1 MGDLWQAIAGA
12 ALVVAGTALAIAT
25 WGALSPF
32 AVPMIMTGVSL
43 GSSWLAGQIAGEDAA
58 VDKART
64 PTGISTEVMVGGA
77 VPRQVAIGTVG
88 IAGHLIY
95 INTYGDDDDADAE
108 ATEKVHNKF
117 LQLAFVLSDTR
128 CAGLDH
134 VWVDGK
140 RKDLIGQT
148 KPGGATEQDRYRVE
162 DYGDKITVRFFDG
175 RFNADADVELVNHAR
190 PAGRW
195 SSAHIGAGVC
205 YVSVTLE
212 YDEKLFPTG
221 IPQFLWRLRGALLYD
236 PRKDDTAG
244 GSGDHRFNNN
254 STWEYSDNPALALY
268 HYRRGFM
275 VNSQRLVGMEQ
286 PESYVH
292 TPTYMQAADLC
303 DENVSGE
310 SRYAISIIVSD
321 DAQHQTNLDAI
332 RQAMAGYEVEK
343 AGVVHCI
350 PGASRDPVA
359 AITDDDLVVGE
370 EVRYASK
377 LPRDRLAN
385 AVYGQYLEQT
395 EMFQTMA
402 FKPVIDAGA
411 ETEDG
416 EKLPVEIDLGMVPK
430 ARRARRIAN
439 IRLKELRVQ
448 GNASIVVGYHLAFL
462 EAGDWITWNS
472 DLYGTGKKWIV
483 TAVTERTD
491 HNIELQL
498 RQTNDNVFG
507 GAELPDE
514 DYEEPVKQ
522 GGGNKRT
529 TVHNFAAVSS
539 TVVGSNGKKR
549 TRIKATWTP
558 TNDKRVDKVK
568 LQVRKAGDT
577 DPKDYI
583 KHTDD
588 DPEDGGTSLQ
598 FAFVPG
604 AEYEARATIKTTPA
618 RDTTW
623 TDWEAVTTTDDTD
636 EAGGADTT
644 PPDPPT
650 FLSIDVTH
658 VSLDEDGKSVAD
670 IIIDWTASPSSD
682 VHQYELE
689 WRRDTGGP
697 GYKKSAQMVRQ
708 TQFTMRDV
716 RQAKAYEFR
725 IRAIDKSGN
734 NSTWLPSSGYT
745 SATSGKKTDNPPQV
759 GGVFVTPSFKNLFVE
774 WNRVTIPDLRE
785 YEIYYSADNATAPTT
800 GSFGQFSNKGNKFTH
815 SGMGVGVTRYY
826 WVRAIDK
833 TGNKGAWS
841 SSGIGA
847 GGTVGTTGKV
857 EHTDTNTDNPNPPTS
872 LSLDTTDVD
881 ITPDGKVQAG
891 ITATWTASSSS
902 HIAGYE
908 VEWKR
913 TSSGKGD
920 EKFVKGTKFT
930 LHSARSGAVYDFR
943 VRAVD
948 KFDNRS
954 AFLPSSGF
962 TSITAGAD
970 STAPA
975 QTTGLTAT
983 ATHKGVKLRWTKS
996 AAADLDHYDILVNT
1010 VNTTLPT
1017 TATTE
1022 TDQTRNTAYVHTG
1035 IERGDTLFYW
1045 VRAVDRS
1052 ANKGAWTDSGVGT
1065 GRGLTATAGGVNTV
1079 DIVADAVD
1087 QSKLANDAV
1096 ATNKLIA
1103 SAVTNAKVGAQE
1115 ITVA

>member
-1 MGDLWQAIAGA
+1 MEGIWKAIGA
-12 ALVVAGTALAIAT
+12 VALTVAGGLAIAT
-25 WGALSPF
+25 GVGAAFGAPL
-32 AVPMIMTGVSL
+32 IMAGVSL
-43 GSSWLAGQIAGEDAA
+43 GSSWLADKIAGDDAA
-58 VDKART
+58 QERAKT

-95 INTYGDDDDADAE
+95 TNTYGDDDDFDAE
-108 ATEKVHNKF
+108 ASEKVHNKF

-134 VWVDGK
+134 VWIDGK

-148 KPGGATEQDRYRVE
+148 KPSGATEQDRYRVE

-190 PAGRW
+190 PSGRW

-205 YVSVTLE
+205 YVSLTLE

-254 STWEYSDNPALALY
+254 ATWEYSDNPALALY

-303 DENVSGE
+303 DEAVSGE
-310 SRYAISIIVSD
+310 SRYAISIILSD

-332 RQAMAGYEVEK
+332 RQAMAGYEVER
-343 AGVVHCI
+343 AGVIHVI

-359 AITDDDLVVGE
+359 TITDDDLVVGE
-370 EVRYASK
+370 ETRYASK

-385 AVYGQYLEQT
+385 AVYGQYLEPT
-395 EMFQTMA
+395 EQFQTMA

-577 DPKDYI
+577 DPKEYI

-623 TDWEAVTTTDDTD
+623 TDWEAVTTTDDTG
-636 EAGGADTT
+636 EAEGADTT

-708 TQFTMRDV
+708 TQYTMRDV
-716 RQAKAYEFR
+716 RQAKTYEFR
-725 IRAIDKSGN
+725 IRAVDKAGN
-734 NSTWLPSSGYT
+734 DSAWLPSSGYT
-745 SATSGKKTDNPPQV
+745 NATAGKKTAAPAQV
-759 GGVFVTPSFKNLFVE
+759 TGVVVTGRHKSIAVKWTKN
-774 WNRVTIPDLRE
+774 TDKDLSH
-785 YEIYYSADNATAPTT
+785 YEIDYKTNNSTLPTGATN
-800 GSFGQFSNKGNKFTH
+800 GDVEQKGNHFTH
-815 SGMGVGVTRYY
+815 GGLSIGDTFYY
-826 WVRAIDK
+826 WVRAVDR

-841 SSGIGA
+841 DSG
-847 GGTVGTTGKV
+847 VGTGKGYVGSV
-857 EHTDTNTDNPNPPTS
+857 EKVGKDEVADDAPNPPTGLSIDVSEVS
-872 LSLDTTDVD
+872 LTD
-881 ITPDGKVQAG
+881 DGKVMSD
-891 ITATWTASSSS
+891 IHVTWKASSSS
-902 HIAGYE
+902 HVSGYE
-908 VEWKR
+908 VEWKKNEN
-913 TSSGKGD
+913 SKGD
-920 EKFVKGTKFT
+920 EKFVKGTKFN
-930 LHSARSGAVYDFR
+930 LHNIKQAKQYDFR

-954 AFLPSSGF
+954 AWLPASGY
-962 TSITAGAD
+962 TSATSGSKA
-970 STAPA
+970 SAPSA
-975 QTTGLTAT
+975 VTGLTAT
-983 ATHKGVKLRWTKS
+983 SSFKNVALRWNKS
-996 AAADLDHYDILVNT
+996 TDKDLKFYDIYFANT
-1010 VNTTLPT
+1010 NVTPSTSDVAQFNSKT
-1017 TATTE
+1017 
-1022 TDQTRNTAYVHTG
+1022 NHFVHG
-1035 IERGDTLFYW
+1035 GLGPNYQYYYW
-1045 VRAVDRS
+1045 VRAVDNTDNR
-1052 ANKGAWTDSGVGT
+1052 GAWT
-1065 GRGLTATAGGVNTV
+1065 N
-1079 DIVADAVD
+1079 
-1087 QSKLANDAV
+1087 
-1096 ATNKLIA
+1096 
-1103 SAVTNAKVGAQE
+1103 
-1115 ITVA
+1115 